1 MKSKLG
7 ICPMSTNIVD
17 ATVDYAKK
25 NNVELMLIAS
35 RRQVESA
42 SLGGGYVFD
51 TPGFVRYIES
61 KDPRNILVCR
71 DHGGPYMGY
80 NEEGLS
86 YNAAMKKAEESFD
99 CDISAG
105 FSLLH
110 IDCSLCKHKERDSVL
125 SFLGMDDGVSIE
137 IGTEENIGCSA
148 DIIKF
153 KDELDFFA
161 RCGRIEFIVGQT
173 GSLVKETFQA
183 GIFDFP
189 KVKSLTGIAHSHG
202 VRFKEHNADYLTQD
216 EIVLRKSAG
225 VDAMNIG
232 PQLATTQTRLILYY
246 ANEYGFNVESKNF
259 VNAAVGTNKWK
270 KWVYGNKLNR
280 FNLAVISGHY
290 AYGTGEYKV
299 LHDKLEG
306 EMGID
311 SRIGVAL
318 SSIIN
323 NYVRGMR

>member
-1 MKSKLG
+1 MESKLG

-17 ATVDYAKK
+17 ATIDYAKR
-25 NNVELMLIAS
+25 NDVELMLIAS

-51 TPGFVRYIES
+51 TDGFVRYINS
-61 KDPRNILVCR
+61 KDPRNILICR

-80 NEEGLS
+80 NEDGLS
-86 YNAAMKKAEESFD
+86 YNAAMKRAGDSFG

-105 FSLLH
+105 FNLLH
-110 IDCSLCKHKERDSVL
+110 IDCSLCNHKERDSVL

-137 IGTEENIGCSA
+137 IGTEENIGCSV
-148 DIIKF
+148 DVTKF
-153 KDELDFFA
+153 KDELVFFA
-161 RCGRIEFIVGQT
+161 SRGRIEFIVGQT

-189 KVKSLTGIAHSHG
+189 KVKHLTGIAHSHG

-216 EIVLRKSAG
+216 DIVLRRDAG
-225 VDAMNIG
+225 VDAVNIG
-232 PQLATTQTRLILYY
+232 PQLATTQTRRILYF
-246 ANEYGFNVESKNF
+246 AKEYGFDDEYQNF
-259 VNAAVGTNKWK
+259 INAAVSTNKWR
-270 KWVYGNKLNR
+270 KWIYGGKLGR

-290 AYGTGEYKV
+290 AYGTDEYMT
-299 LHDKLEG
+299 LHEKLLG
-306 EMGID
+306 EMDID
-311 SRIGVAL
+311 VKIDEAL
-318 SSIIN
+318 SQIID